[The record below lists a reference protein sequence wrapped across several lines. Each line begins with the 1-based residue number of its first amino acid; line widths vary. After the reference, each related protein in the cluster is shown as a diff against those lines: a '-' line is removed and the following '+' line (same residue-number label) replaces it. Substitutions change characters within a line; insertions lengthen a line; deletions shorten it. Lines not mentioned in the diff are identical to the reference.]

1 MNLKNEIL
9 CCALFLCKDSPESCF
24 QRKTLKQ
31 SVCRSS
37 GSSFISMVHL
47 MVWELVA
54 LAKNMYKMVGNLV
67 LISRVLFSQSVWNA
81 CHIMV
86 VGRWAPSGRNFFVGL
101 APHFEFI
108 NELRV
113 SVKFVLWIYFE
124 KFEKLSTFHFNDQE
138 KL

>member
-1 MNLKNEIL
+1 
-9 CCALFLCKDSPESCF
+9 
-24 QRKTLKQ
+24 
-31 SVCRSS
+31 
-37 GSSFISMVHL
+37 MVHH

-81 CHIMV
+81 CHITV
-86 VGRWAPSGRNFFVGL
+86 VGRWAPFGRNFFVGL

-113 SVKFVLWIYFE
+113 SVKFVLWIYFQNFD
-124 KFEKLSTFHFNDQE
+124 KNKQRAKIMT
-138 KL
+138 